1 MSTFSVLLAASY
13 VSPSYYP
20 FTKVIYIAMTQQEAI
35 SRTVNR
41 FTNLMDGK
49 VLPYVTVHY
58 ILSYYISLIE
68 NTETYPKSH
77 SGIVDNFMEEYY
89 RDLDDELDTL

>member
-1 MSTFSVLLAASY
+1 VLTVVVFYAASS
-13 VSPSYYP
+13 VSLYYYRL
-20 FTKVIYIAMTQQEAI
+20 TKVIYIAMTQQEAI
-35 SRTVNR
+35 SRTVDR

-77 SGIVDNFMEEYY
+77 SGIVDNFKEEYY

>member
-1 MSTFSVLLAASY
+1 
-13 VSPSYYP
+13 
-20 FTKVIYIAMTQQEAI
+20 
-35 SRTVNR
+35 
-41 FTNLMDGK
+41 MDGK

-77 SGIVDNFMEEYY
+77 SGIVDNFKEEYY